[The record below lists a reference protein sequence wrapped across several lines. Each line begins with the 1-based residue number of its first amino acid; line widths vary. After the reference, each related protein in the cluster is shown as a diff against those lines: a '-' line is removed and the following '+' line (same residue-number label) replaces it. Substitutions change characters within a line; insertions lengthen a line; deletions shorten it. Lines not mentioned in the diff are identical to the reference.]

1 MNPEELLNKLKH
13 GSSLKIQQSLD
24 AIYAVCIEQ
33 LERGIQDFS
42 VSTISNLGFN
52 RGVPKAQSIRNK
64 TGEKYRALIQC
75 FADASSQKPNSV
87 KPSQTDNAWIEEI
100 QNPKHQLLVRIMA
113 SELKEAQQMISEI
126 IPPKQRIDIYDHKN
140 MIPNESFK
148 LSDQEVRA
156 LQYLLST
163 DFQKKK
169 WNLKPTHFGELVDES
184 NKPVFKVSTL
194 DALRKALEYLS

>member
-163 DFQKKK
+163 DFQKK

>member
-1 MNPEELLNKLKH
+1 MNPEELLNKLKD

-24 AIYAVCIEQ
+24 AIYEVCVEQ
-33 LERGIQDFS
+33 QERGIQDFS
-42 VSTISNLGFN
+42 VSTIANLGFN

-64 TGEKYRALIQC
+64 TGEKYRALIQS
-75 FADASSQKPNSV
+75 FVDFSSQKTKLT

-113 SELKEAQQMISEI
+113 SELKEAQQMIREI

-140 MIPNESFK
+140 MIPDESFK
-148 LSDQEVRA
+148 LTDQEVRA

-163 DFQKKK
+163 DFQKK
-169 WNLKPTHFGELVDES
+169 WNLKSTHFGELVDES
-184 NKPVFKVSTL
+184 SKPVFKVSTL

>member
-1 MNPEELLNKLKH
+1 MNPEELLNKLKL
-13 GSSLKIQQSLD
+13 GSSLKTQQSLD
-24 AIYAVCIEQ
+24 AIYEICIEQ
-33 LERGIQDFS
+33 QERGIHDFS
-42 VSTISNLGFN
+42 ISTIAKLGNN

-64 TGEKYRALIQC
+64 TGEKYRALIQR
-75 FADASSQKPNSV
+75 FADLASQTPKLR
-87 KPSQTDNAWIEEI
+87 KPSQSENDWIEEI

-113 SELKEAQQMISEI
+113 SELKEAQQMIREI

-140 MIPNESFK
+140 MIPDESFK

-156 LQYLLST
+156 LQYLLSA
-163 DFQKKK
+163 DFQKK
-169 WNLKPTHFGELVDES
+169 WNLKPSPFGELVDES

>member
-1 MNPEELLNKLKH
+1 MNPEELLNKLKV
-13 GSSLKIQQSLD
+13 GSSLKVQQSLD
-24 AIYAVCIEQ
+24 AIYEICSEQ
-33 LERGIQDFS
+33 QERGIHDFS
-42 VSTISNLGFN
+42 ISTIAKLGSN

-64 TGEKYRALIQC
+64 TGEKYRVLIQC
-75 FADASSQKPNSV
+75 FADLASQTLKLR
-87 KPSQTDNAWIEEI
+87 KPSQTKNDWIEEI

-113 SELKEAQQMISEI
+113 SELKEAQQIIREI

-140 MIPNESFK
+140 MSPDQSFK
-148 LSDQEVRA
+148 LSEQEVRA

-163 DFQKKK
+163 DFQKK
-169 WNLKPTHFGELVDES
+169 WNLKPTHFGELVDAS

>member
-140 MIPNESFK
+140 MMPNESFK

-163 DFQKKK
+163 DFQKK

>member
-24 AIYAVCIEQ
+24 AIYEICVEQ
-33 LERGIQDFS
+33 QERGIHDFS
-42 VSTISNLGFN
+42 VSTIAKLGFN
-52 RGVPKAQSIRNK
+52 RGVPRAQSIRNK
-64 TGEKYRALIQC
+64 TGEKYRAIIQS
-75 FADASSQKPNSV
+75 FEDFSSQMPKLR
-87 KPSQTDNAWIEEI
+87 KPSQSDSVWIDEI
-100 QNPKHQLLVRIMA
+100 QNPKHQILVRIMA
-113 SELKEAQQMISEI
+113 SELKQAQQMIREI

-140 MIPNESFK
+140 MIPDESFK

-163 DFQKKK
+163 DFQKK
-169 WNLKPTHFGELVDES
+169 WNLKPTHYGELVDES

-194 DALRKALEYLS
+194 DALHKALEYLS

>member
-1 MNPEELLNKLKH
+1 MNSEELLNRLKH

-24 AIYAVCIEQ
+24 AIYEICVEQ
-33 LERGIQDFS
+33 QERGIHDFS
-42 VSTISNLGFN
+42 VSTIAKLGFN
-52 RGVPKAQSIRNK
+52 RGVPRAQSIRNK
-64 TGEKYRALIQC
+64 TGEKYRVLIQS
-75 FADASSQKPNSV
+75 FEDFSSQTPKLK
-87 KPSQTDNAWIEEI
+87 KPSQSDSAWIEEI

-113 SELKEAQQMISEI
+113 SELKEAHQMIREI

-140 MIPNESFK
+140 MIPTESFK

-163 DFQKKK
+163 DFQKK
-169 WNLKPTHFGELVDES
+169 WNLKSTHFGELVDDS
-184 NKPVFKVSTL
+184 NKPVFKISTL

>member
-24 AIYAVCIEQ
+24 AIYEVCIEQ
-33 LERGIQDFS
+33 QKRGIQDFS
-42 VSTISNLGFN
+42 VSTIANLGFN

-75 FADASSQKPNSV
+75 FADVSSQKPNLV
-87 KPSQTDNAWIEEI
+87 KPSHTENTWIEEI

-113 SELKEAQQMISEI
+113 SELKEAQQMIREI

-163 DFQKKK
+163 DFQRK

-184 NKPVFKVSTL
+184 NKPVFKISTL

>member
-1 MNPEELLNKLKH
+1 MNSEELLNRLKH

-24 AIYAVCIEQ
+24 AIYEICVEQ
-33 LERGIQDFS
+33 QERGIHDFS
-42 VSTISNLGFN
+42 VSTIAKLGFN
-52 RGVPKAQSIRNK
+52 RGVPRAQSIRNK
-64 TGEKYRALIQC
+64 TGEKYRAIIQS
-75 FADASSQKPNSV
+75 FEDFSSQVPKRR
-87 KPSQTDNAWIEEI
+87 KPSQSDNAWIDEI

-113 SELKEAQQMISEI
+113 SELKEAQQMIREI

-140 MIPNESFK
+140 MIPDQSFT

-163 DFQKKK
+163 DFQKK

-184 NKPVFKVSTL
+184 NKPVFKISTL

>member
-1 MNPEELLNKLKH
+1 MNAEEFLKKLKKNT
-13 GSSLKIQQSLD
+13 SIKIQQSLD
-24 AIYAVCIEQ
+24 AIYDVCMEQ
-33 LERGIQDFS
+33 QERGIHDFS
-42 VSTISNLGFN
+42 ISTIAKLGFN

-64 TGEKYRALIQC
+64 TGEKYRVLIQY
-75 FADASSQKPNSV
+75 FADVASQKPKLR
-87 KPSQTDNAWIEEI
+87 KPSQSENDWIEEI

-113 SELKEAQQMISEI
+113 SELKEAQQMIREI

-140 MIPNESFK
+140 MIPDQTFK

-163 DFQKKK
+163 DFQKK
-169 WNLKPTHFGELVDES
+169 WNLKPTAFGELVDES

>member
-1 MNPEELLNKLKH
+1 MNAEDFLIELKKNT
-13 GSSLKIQQSLD
+13 SIKIQQSLD
-24 AIYAVCIEQ
+24 SIYEVCLEQ
-33 LERGIQDFS
+33 QERGIHDFS
-42 VSTISNLGFN
+42 ISTIAKLGIN

-64 TGEKYRALIQC
+64 TGEKYRALIQY
-75 FADASSQKPNSV
+75 FADGASQKPKLR
-87 KPSQTDNAWIEEI
+87 KPSQSENAWIEEI

-113 SELKEAQQMISEI
+113 SELKEAQQMIREI
-126 IPPKQRIDIYDHKN
+126 IPPKQRIDIYDYKN
-140 MIPNESFK
+140 MIPDQSFK

-163 DFQKKK
+163 DFQKK
-169 WNLKPTHFGELVDES
+169 WNLKPTAFGELVDES

>member
-1 MNPEELLNKLKH
+1 MNAEEFLKELKKNT
-13 GSSLKIQQSLD
+13 SIKIQQSLD
-24 AIYAVCIEQ
+24 AIYEVCMEQ
-33 LERGIQDFS
+33 QERGIHDFS
-42 VSTISNLGFN
+42 ISTIAKLGFN

-64 TGEKYRALIQC
+64 TGEKYRVLIQY
-75 FADASSQKPNSV
+75 FADVASQKPKLR
-87 KPSQTDNAWIEEI
+87 KPSQSENDWIEEI

-113 SELKEAQQMISEI
+113 SELKEAQQMIREI

-140 MIPNESFK
+140 MIPDQSFK

-156 LQYLLST
+156 LQYLLSS
-163 DFQKKK
+163 DFQKK
-169 WNLKPTHFGELVDES
+169 WNLKPTAFGELVDES

>member
-1 MNPEELLNKLKH
+1 MNSEELLNKLKH

-24 AIYAVCIEQ
+24 AIYEICVEQ
-33 LERGIQDFS
+33 QERGIHDFS
-42 VSTISNLGFN
+42 VSTIAKLGFN
-52 RGVPKAQSIRNK
+52 RGVPRAQSIRNK
-64 TGEKYRALIQC
+64 TGEKYRTIIQS
-75 FADASSQKPNSV
+75 FEDFSSQMPKRRI
-87 KPSQTDNAWIEEI
+87 PSQSDIAWIDEI

-113 SELKEAQQMISEI
+113 SELKEAQQMIREI

-140 MIPNESFK
+140 MIPDQSFK

-163 DFQKKK
+163 DFQKK
-169 WNLKPTHFGELVDES
+169 WNLKPTHYGELVDES

-194 DALRKALEYLS
+194 NALRKALEYLS

>member
-1 MNPEELLNKLKH
+1 MTPEELLNKLKH

-24 AIYAVCIEQ
+24 AIYEVCIEQ
-33 LERGIQDFS
+33 QERGIQDFS
-42 VSTISNLGFN
+42 VSTVANLGFN
-52 RGVPKAQSIRNK
+52 RGVPKAQSIRNR

-75 FADASSQKPNSV
+75 FADSSQTNKLT
-87 KPSQTDNAWIEEI
+87 KPSPSDNPWIEEI

-113 SELKEAQQMISEI
+113 SELKEAQQMIREI

-140 MIPNESFK
+140 MISDESFK

-163 DFQKKK
+163 DFQKK

>member
-1 MNPEELLNKLKH
+1 MNSEELLNRLKH

-24 AIYAVCIEQ
+24 AIYEICVEQ
-33 LERGIQDFS
+33 QERGIHDFS
-42 VSTISNLGFN
+42 VSTIAKLGFN
-52 RGVPKAQSIRNK
+52 RGVPRAQSIRNK
-64 TGEKYRALIQC
+64 TGEKYRAIIQS
-75 FADASSQKPNSV
+75 FEDFSSQVPKRR
-87 KPSQTDNAWIEEI
+87 KPSQSDNAWIDEI
-100 QNPKHQLLVRIMA
+100 QIPKHQLLVRIMA
-113 SELKEAQQMISEI
+113 SELKEAQQMIREI

-140 MIPNESFK
+140 MIPDQSFT

-163 DFQKKK
+163 DFQKK

-184 NKPVFKVSTL
+184 NKPVFKISTL

>member
-13 GSSLKIQQSLD
+13 GSSLKIQQSLN
-24 AIYAVCIEQ
+24 AIYEVCIEQ
-33 LERGIQDFS
+33 QERGIQDFS
-42 VSTISNLGFN
+42 VSTIANLGFN

-75 FADASSQKPNSV
+75 FVDVSLQKPKLV
-87 KPSQTDNAWIEEI
+87 KPSQTDNTWIEEI
-100 QNPKHQLLVRIMA
+100 QSPKHQLLVRIMA
-113 SELKEAQQMISEI
+113 SELKEAQQMIREI

-140 MIPNESFK
+140 MILDESFK

-156 LQYLLST
+156 LQYLLSK
-163 DFQKKK
+163 DFQKK
-169 WNLKPTHFGELVDES
+169 WNLKPTHYGELVDES

>member
-1 MNPEELLNKLKH
+1 MNPEELLNKLKV

-24 AIYAVCIEQ
+24 AIYAICTEQ
-33 LERGIQDFS
+33 QERGIHDFS
-42 VSTISNLGFN
+42 ISTIAKLGSN

-64 TGEKYRALIQC
+64 TGEKYRALIQS
-75 FADASSQKPNSV
+75 FADLESQTPKLR
-87 KPSQTDNAWIEEI
+87 KPSQSENDWIEEI

-113 SELKEAQQMISEI
+113 SELKEAQQIIREI
-126 IPPKQRIDIYDHKN
+126 VPPKQRIDIYDHKN
-140 MIPNESFK
+140 MIPDQSFK
-148 LSDQEVRA
+148 LSEQEVRA

-163 DFQKKK
+163 DFQKK